1 MFNNMLIAMVLS
13 ITTVSAMESVW
24 KEGISEHNKIDIGAG
39 RYLTNPLIRITPEEY
54 AQKNDPKILVLGGGH
69 VLDPYS
75 VEPKDFQPE
84 GENALR
90 ESYSEDYTY
99 HQNQG
104 RYSVSAEVTESFGS
118 DMVCDL
124 CNPNHQKI
132 LARTDFWDL
141 IWDDSGHIAVF
152 EAPGLLEQIPT
163 WLKPGGKYVIGIP
176 SMADREDSFNESTA
190 SIARKIVHLHEV
202 RMNERTPEL
211 VDFVVT
217 SLKKI
222 GFSEVDV
229 RLSPTLKA
237 FSALGISDWE
247 TITETEGSQLF
258 KKSKEYTEE
267 AAAIHPV
274 FSEASLG
281 MIYIVA
287 TR

>member
-13 ITTVSAMESVW
+13 ITTVSAMESIW
-24 KEGISEHNKIDIGAG
+24 KDGTTEHNKIEISAG
-39 RYLTNPLIRITPEEY
+39 LYLVNPLIHLSPEKY
-54 AQKNDPKILVLGGGH
+54 AQENSPRVLIFGGGH
-69 VLDPYS
+69 VLDPYN

-84 GENALR
+84 GGNALR
-90 ESYSEDYTY
+90 QSYSGEYTY

-132 LARTDFWDL
+132 LARTNFWDL

-163 WLKPGGKYVIGIP
+163 WLKPGGKYVVGIP
-176 SMADREDSFNESTA
+176 SMDNREDSFNDSTA
-190 SIARKIVHLHEV
+190 SIARKIVHLSEEGI
-202 RMNERTPEL
+202 NECTPEL

-229 RLSPTLKA
+229 RLSPTSKA
-237 FSALGISDWE
+237 ISALGISDGK
-247 TITETEGSQLF
+247 TITEEDVPELF
-258 KKSKEYTEE
+258 KKAKEYTEE